1 MIVGPI
7 VEISLWVLKAAAI
20 LMLARIAY
28 VDFLTLRI
36 RNDHVLALFAV
47 ALAILV
53 FDFMQSNDIA
63 RAGILF
69 AASALVFILLLVFW
83 MLRKVGAGDVKL
95 FAIMPLLVGLNSSI
109 TFVLALLVL
118 TLLIYGAMKFPMLL
132 PAQLY
137 RVQLDAM
144 RRDGKIPF
152 GVPIALAAI
161 AALLIP
167 VGGLPAY
174 RAAPDISDLTLSG
187 FE

>member
-1 MIVGPI
+1 MISGPI
-7 VEISLWVLKAAAI
+7 IEVSVWVLKAAAI

-36 RNDHVLALFAV
+36 RNEHVLALFAV

-53 FDFMQSNDIA
+53 FDYMQSKDIA
-63 RAGILF
+63 RAGILV
-69 AASALVFILLLVFW
+69 AASALVFILLVIFW

-95 FAIMPLLVGLNSSI
+95 LAIMPLLVGLNSSI

-167 VGGLPAY
+167 IGALPVY
-174 RAAPDISDLTLSG
+174 RAAPDISELTLSG